1 MGQKLTQI
9 PLVKDYFLDVWNL
22 PHVVVK
28 LTDLVLAAWVS
39 RSPSVFYFGGEK
51 KKKANIVLGIAAQH
65 L

>member
-51 KKKANIVLGIAAQH
+51 KKRQI
-65 L
+65 